1 MKFLKSFLA
10 ISLCFATVFMSGCLK
25 EKNDKTYTDDDF
37 PLMVDTDI
45 SVLDCFLY
53 TGEFVEDG
61 SFENKENVAAVKVKN
76 NSAKDI
82 QLARIYVLTSEKE
95 LLFEATTLLAGATMT
110 VLEKTGQTLGDTEE
124 IKDLRVENRV
134 DFSTK
139 VSLREKQF
147 LIQANNKTINI
158 KNISTTDCESEIY
171 VYYKKKDDAGNY
183 FGGITFRTKASGL
196 KVDEIQQL
204 PAPHFIV
211 GNSEVVF
218 VDYAG

>member
-1 MKFLKSFLA
+1 
-10 ISLCFATVFMSGCLK
+10 MSGCLK

-53 TGEFVEDG
+53 TGEFIEDS

-82 QLARIYVLTSEKE
+82 QLARIYVLTTEKE

-110 VLEKTGQTLGDTEE
+110 VLEKEGQTLGKVEE
-124 IKDLRVENRV
+124 IKDFRVENRV
-134 DFSTK
+134 DFPTN
-139 VSLREKQF
+139 VSLCENRF
-147 LIQANNKTINI
+147 LLQANNKTINI

-171 VYYKKKDDAGNY
+171 VYYKKKDDSGNY

-204 PAPHFIV
+204 PAPHFTV
-211 GNSEVVF
+211 GDSEVVF